1 MFNKLKQYFKRFEQ
15 VHPILTEY
23 IVSLLIMFT
32 MGYIFLVW
40 LR

>member
-1 MFNKLKQYFKRFEQ
+1 MFNKLKQHFKRFKQ
-15 VHPILTEY
+15 AHPILTEY

-32 MGYIFLVW
+32 MGYIFLVL